1 MPKQHQ
7 ASPDL
12 GILFIVLYLLLH
24 FIPNLGSVDV
34 IGPQWL
40 VLSLLNLLVTGFIL
54 VRRVHYEAALDR
66 LFRIAIP
73 FVFVLLLFWAGGSY
87 FYAINRGEVLVNLA
101 RLVNTAIVFFNVAVL
116 LWNKP
121 SNFFAAAY
129 VLTFILLYESM
140 GVLTVFFNGLYTV
153 PFDQLILDLKG
164 NTGNKNI
171 MAAALAIKLPFVLYT
186 AFRKSNWLR
195 IVALATLSLAMLSI
209 AILNARTTYVS
220 VLVASLLYVAFCL
233 LVYFNSVDRSRKYLV
248 SVLFVLFPLF
258 FGFGTSQLIISNVQ
272 EVSGTGGYSTIT
284 DRVETIA
291 LNQEGSGGR
300 LGFWKDGFD
309 YARRHPILGCGIG
322 NWKLVSIPYVR
333 ETTNELIVP
342 YHAHNDFIEMTADL
356 GFPGGLLFAALFVLL
371 LLYVIKTWRSPVHD
385 EIRFISL
392 FSLIGLSVYFF
403 DAFLNF
409 PAERPATQV
418 LFAFI
423 SAAICSAYLY
433 AMPQNKQPVKPVVS
447 KLYTILVTLV
457 LLPTTYI
464 TYLTYQS
471 MKGQMTLMRETNTD
485 AKEPLESIATL
496 LPPIPTISVTALPLA
511 SMKARYYMRDKR
523 YDEALALLDKGA
535 KDNPYIYYSE
545 FLRAA
550 LYFSTDQI
558 DSAYK
563 YGKLSFY
570 NWPRASNYYR
580 NYVAILGKRKDTAEI
595 KRAFA
600 TYVHYRNEPFSWNT
614 YLMGMLQSKGRGDQQ
629 LLQMAD
635 SALKLFPADSNLLQ
649 RRKEIIGNLVG
660 SNATAGSVTDQLI
673 QANLLYQEGAKLF
686 ASKAYQAAAAKFA
699 KAAALSPGNYAFF
712 ENAGICYY
720 ANNQFEKAIG
730 YFDQAIALG
739 TSTTGKSAYFK
750 GVSLF
755 SLGRKEEGCS
765 FVRMADGQ
773 KYPDAAVFLR
783 TNCN

>member
-1 MPKQHQ
+1 M
-7 ASPDL
+7 
-12 GILFIVLYLLLH
+12 
-24 FIPNLGSVDV
+24 
-34 IGPQWL
+34 
-40 VLSLLNLLVTGFIL
+40 
-54 VRRVHYEAALDR
+54 
-66 LFRIAIP
+66 
-73 FVFVLLLFWAGGSY
+73 
-87 FYAINRGEVLVNLA
+87 
-101 RLVNTAIVFFNVAVL
+101 
-116 LWNKP
+116 
-121 SNFFAAAY
+121 
-129 VLTFILLYESM
+129 
-140 GVLTVFFNGLYTV
+140 
-153 PFDQLILDLKG
+153 DLKG

-195 IVALATLSLAMLSI
+195 IVAVVTLCLAMLSI
-209 AILNARTTYVS
+209 AVLNARTTYIS
-220 VLVASLLYVAFCL
+220 VFVASILYIAFCL
-233 LVYFNSVDRSRKYLV
+233 IGYLRDANHPKKYLI
-248 SVLFVLFPLF
+248 SILFVILPIF
-258 FGFGTSQLIISNVQ
+258 FGFATSQLIISNVQ
-272 EVSGTGGYSTIT
+272 EVSGTGSFSTIT
-284 DRVETIA
+284 DRVETIS
-291 LNQEGSGGR
+291 LSQESSSGR
-300 LGFWKDGFD
+300 LGFWRDGLD
-309 YARRHPILGCGIG
+309 YAQRHPILGCGIG

-333 ETTNELIVP
+333 ETTSELIVP

-356 GFPGGLLFAALFVLL
+356 GFPGGLLFASLFVLL
-371 LLYVIKTWRSPVHD
+371 LVYVIKTWRSPVQD
-385 EIRFISL
+385 EIRFISV

-403 DAFLNF
+403 DALLNF

-423 SAAICSAYLY
+423 MASISIAYLY
-433 AMPQNKQPVKPVVS
+433 AMPQTKQPVKPVVS
-447 KLYTILVTLV
+447 KLYPILVALV
-457 LLPTTYI
+457 LLPTSYI

-485 AKEPLESIATL
+485 AKEPLENIANL
-496 LPPIPTISVTALPLA
+496 LPPIPTISVTALPLS

-523 YDEALALLDKGA
+523 YEEALALLDKGA
-535 KDNPYIYYSE
+535 KENPYIYYSE

-550 LYFSTDQI
+550 LYFSTDQL

-580 NYVAILGKRKDTAEI
+580 NYVAIFGKRKDTAEI
-595 KRAFA
+595 KRAFS

-649 RRKEIIGNLVG
+649 RRKEIIGNLVAPN
-660 SNATAGSVTDQLI
+660 SAAGSLADQLN
-673 QANLLYQEGAKLF
+673 QANLLYQQGAQLF
-686 ASKAYQAAAAKFA
+686 ASKSYQAAAIKFA

-755 SLGRKEEGCS
+755 NLGKKEEGCS
-765 FVRMADGQ
+765 FVRMADAQ